1 MAYSD
6 LREFIKVLEKNK
18 ELKRVSAQVSS
29 DQEITEITDRVSKS
43 KENNKALL
51 FENVDDGS
59 IPVLINALGSRRRME
74 LALEVSS
81 VEDVAAR
88 LTEWLDFKSPE
99 GLLEKV
105 KMLPKLAELGK
116 YFPREVKSGPCQE
129 VVKREG
135 EFSLFDFPILKCW
148 EADGGRFI
156 TFPMVFTRN
165 PRTGKRNCGM
175 YRMQVYDE
183 KTTGMHWQIH
193 KHGAAH
199 HRDQEKRGADR
210 MEVAVAIGAEPI
222 TNFAAT
228 LPLPDDLDEMIF
240 ASFLREKP
248 IEMVKCVS
256 IDMEVPATAEIVLE
270 GYVDPAER
278 RIEGPFGDHTG
289 FYTLEEPYPVFH
301 VTAVTHRK
309 NPIYQTTIVGRPPME
324 DCWMGWTIIRVTLPV
339 LKRQLPEI
347 VDMNLPF
354 EGVFHNLMLVS
365 IRKQYPGH
373 ARKIMN
379 AIWGLGQAMFTKCI
393 VVVDEDVNVQDPAEV
408 VWKVLNNIDPE
419 RDIQFMLGPVDVLD
433 HSSRQ
438 TGFGSKMGID
448 GTRKW
453 KDEGFD
459 RRWPKE
465 NSTSAEVKRIVD
477 EKWKKLGL

>member
-1 MAYSD
+1 QICNARHRTRSAFRTPHSAFRIHMAYSD

-18 ELKRVSAQVSS
+18 ELKRISVPVSS

-51 FENVDDGS
+51 FENVDVAS

-74 LALEVSS
+74 LALEVKS
-81 VEDVAAR
+81 VDEVAAR

-116 YFPREVKSGPCQE
+116 YFPREVKSGPCQD
-129 VVKREG
+129 VIKREG
-135 EFSLFDFPILKCW
+135 QVSLFEFPILKCW

-199 HRDQEKRGADR
+199 HRDQEKRGAER

-256 IDMEVPATAEIVLE
+256 IDMEVPATAEVVLE
-270 GYVDPAER
+270 GYVDPPER
-278 RIEGPFGDHTG
+278 RIEGPSGDPTG
-289 FYTLEEPYPVFH
+289 FSPPEAPSPVSH
-301 VTAVTHRK
+301 ATAAPHRK
-309 NPIYQTTIVGRPPME
+309 NPIYQTTIVARPPME

-339 LKRQLPEI
+339 LKRQFPEI
-347 VDMNLPF
+347 V
-354 EGVFHNLMLVS
+354 
-365 IRKQYPGH
+365 
-373 ARKIMN
+373 
-379 AIWGLGQAMFTKCI
+379 
-393 VVVDEDVNVQDPAEV
+393 
-408 VWKVLNNIDPE
+408 
-419 RDIQFMLGPVDVLD
+419 
-433 HSSRQ
+433 
-438 TGFGSKMGID
+438 
-448 GTRKW
+448 
-453 KDEGFD
+453 
-459 RRWPKE
+459 
-465 NSTSAEVKRIVD
+465 
-477 EKWKKLGL
+477 

>member
-1 MAYSD
+1 MAYED

-18 ELKRVSAQVSS
+18 ELKRISARVSS
-29 DQEITEITDRVSKS
+29 DQEITEITDRVSKAGGP
-43 KENNKALL
+43 ALL
-51 FENVDDGS
+51 FENVDDS
-59 IPVLINALGSRRRME
+59 KMPVLINALGSRRRMA
-74 LALEVSS
+74 LALEVND
-81 VEDVAAR
+81 VEQVAGR
-88 LTEWLDFKSPE
+88 LTEWLDFKSPA

-116 YFPREVKSGPCQE
+116 YFPKVVKSGKCQE
-129 VVKREG
+129 VIKREG
-135 EFSLFDFPILKCW
+135 EFSLHDFPILKCW

-156 TFPMVFTRN
+156 TLPMVFTRN
-165 PRTGKRNCGM
+165 PRTGARNVGM

-183 KTTGMHWQIH
+183 TTTGMHWQIH

-199 HRDQEKRGADR
+199 HREQEKRDAER

-222 TNFAAT
+222 TTFAAT

-240 ASFLREKP
+240 ASFMREKP
-248 IEMVKCVS
+248 IEMVRCVS
-256 IDMEVPATAEIVLE
+256 LDLEVPASAEIVLE

-301 VTAVTHRK
+301 VTTVSHRK
-309 NPIYQTTIVGRPPME
+309 NPIYQTTIVGKPPME
-324 DCWMGWTIIRVTLPV
+324 DCWMGWAIIRITLPV
-339 LKRQLPEI
+339 LKRQLPEV

-393 VVVDEDVNVQDPAEV
+393 VVVDDDVDVQNPSEV
-408 VWKVLNNIDPE
+408 AWKVLNNIDPE

-433 HSSRQ
+433 HAARE
-438 TGFGSKMGID
+438 TGYGSKMGID
-448 GTRKW
+448 ATRKW
-453 KDEGFD
+453 KGEGFT
-459 RRWPKE
+459 RRWPRE
-465 NSTSAEVKRIVD
+465 NNVSDEIKKLVD
-477 EKWKKLGL
+477 AKWNKLGL

>member
-6 LREFIKVLEKNK
+6 LREFIKVLEKNR
-18 ELKRVSAQVSS
+18 ELKRITMPVSS
-29 DQEITEITDRVSKS
+29 DQEITEITDRVSKAGGP
-43 KENNKALL
+43 ALL
-51 FENVDDGS
+51 FENVDGRT
-59 IPVLINALGSRRRME
+59 IPVLINALGSKRRME
-74 LALEVSS
+74 LALEVDN

-105 KMLPKLAELGK
+105 QMLPKLAELGK

-129 VVKREG
+129 VMLREG
-135 EFSLFDFPILKCW
+135 EFNLLDFPVLKCW

-156 TFPMVFTRN
+156 TFPMVFTQN

-199 HRDQEKRGADR
+199 QRDLEKQGSER

-222 TNFAAT
+222 TTFAAT

-240 ASFLREKP
+240 ASFIREKP

-256 IDMEVPATAEIVLE
+256 VDLEVPATAEIVLE

-289 FYTLEEPYPVFH
+289 FYTLEDSYPVFH
-301 VTAVTHRK
+301 VTTVTHRK

-324 DCWMGWTIIRVTLPV
+324 DCYMGWAITRITLPV
-339 LKRQLPEI
+339 LKRQFPEI
-347 VDMNLPF
+347 VDMSLPF

-393 VVVDEDVNVQDPAEV
+393 IVVDEDVDVQNPSEV
-408 VWKVLNNIDPE
+408 AWKVLNNIDPE
-419 RDIQFMLGPVDVLD
+419 RDIQFTMGPGRR
-433 HSSRQ
+433 SRPRLTPAGLRVEDGNRRDAESGRTRAS
-438 TGFGSKMGID
+438 TGAGRGR
-448 GTRKW
+448 T
-453 KDEGFD
+453 
-459 RRWPKE
+459 
-465 NSTSAEVKRIVD
+465 STSVEIKELVD
-477 EKWKKLGL
+477 SKWKKLGL

>member
-1 MAYSD
+1 MFSHSPLPTPHSPPPNPMAYSD

-18 ELKRVSAQVSS
+18 ELKRVTVAVSS

-51 FENVDDGS
+51 FENVDGGE

-135 EFSLFDFPILKCW
+135 EFSLFDIPILKCW

-165 PRTGKRNCGM
+165 PRTGKANCGR

-183 KTTGMHWQIH
+183 KTTGMHGQIH

-199 HRDQEKRGADR
+199 HRDQEKRGAER

-278 RIEGPFGDHTG
+278 RIEGPCGDHPA
-289 FYTLEEPYPVFH
+289 FYPLKEPSPVSP
-301 VTAVTHRK
+301 VTAVPPHK
-309 NPIYQTTIVGRPPME
+309 NPIYQTTMGGRPPME

-339 LKRQLPEI
+339 LKRQFPEI

-354 EGVFHNLMLVS
+354 EGVFH
-365 IRKQYPGH
+365 
-373 ARKIMN
+373 
-379 AIWGLGQAMFTKCI
+379 
-393 VVVDEDVNVQDPAEV
+393 
-408 VWKVLNNIDPE
+408 
-419 RDIQFMLGPVDVLD
+419 
-433 HSSRQ
+433 
-438 TGFGSKMGID
+438 
-448 GTRKW
+448 
-453 KDEGFD
+453 
-459 RRWPKE
+459 
-465 NSTSAEVKRIVD
+465 
-477 EKWKKLGL
+477 

>member
-1 MAYSD
+1 MAYED
-6 LREFIKVLEKNK
+6 LREFVKVLEKHG
-18 ELKRVSAQVSS
+18 ELKRIKTRVSS
-29 DQEITEITDRVSKS
+29 DQEITEITDRVSKRGGP
-43 KENNKALL
+43 ALL
-51 FENVDDGS
+51 FENVDDGR

-74 LALEVSS
+74 LALEVDS

-88 LTEWLDFKSPE
+88 LTEWLDFKSPQ
-99 GLLEKV
+99 GLIEKV

-116 YFPREVKSGPCQE
+116 YFPREVKSGPCQDI
-129 VVKREG
+129 VSREG
-135 EFSLFDFPILKCW
+135 EFSLLDWPILKCW

-175 YRMQVYDE
+175 YRMQIFDE
-183 KTTGMHWQIH
+183 KTTAMHWQIH

-199 HRDQEKRGADR
+199 HRDLEKRGAER
-210 MEVAVAIGAEPI
+210 MEVAVAIGADPI
-222 TNFAAT
+222 TNFGAAM
-228 LPLPDDLDEMIF
+228 PLPDDLDEMIF

-248 IEMVKCVS
+248 IDMVRCVS
-256 IDMEVPATAEIVLE
+256 VDLELPATAELVLE

-278 RIEGPFGDHTG
+278 RTEGPFGDHTG

-301 VTAVTHRK
+301 VTALTHRK

-324 DCWMGWTIIRVTLPV
+324 DCWMGWAITRITLPV

-354 EGVFHNLMLVS
+354 EGIFHNLMLVS

-393 VVVDEDVNVQDPAEV
+393 VVVDDDVNVQDPAEV

-419 RDIQFMLGPVDVLD
+419 RDIQFMFGPIDVLD
-433 HSSRQ
+433 HAARRM
-438 TGFGSKMGID
+438 GFGSKMGID

-453 KDEGFD
+453 KNEGFD
-459 RRWPKE
+459 RPWPKE
-465 NSTSAEVKRIVD
+465 NRTSDEVKRAVD
-477 EKWKKLGL
+477 KIWKSLGLD

>member
-6 LREFIKVLEKNK
+6 LREFIRALEKNN
-18 ELKRVSAQVSS
+18 ELKRIKVPVSS

-43 KENNKALL
+43 KDGNLALL
-51 FENVDDGS
+51 FENVDGGN
-59 IPVLINALGSRRRME
+59 IPVLINAFGSQRRMAI
-74 LALEVSS
+74 ALDTDS
-81 VEDVAAR
+81 VDDVAAR
-88 LTEWLDFKSPE
+88 LTEWLDFKSPT
-99 GLLEKV
+99 GLLAKV

-116 YFPREVKSGPCQE
+116 YFPKVVKSGPCQE
-129 VVKREG
+129 VIKRQG
-135 EFSLFDFPILKCW
+135 EFNLFDFPILKCW

-156 TFPMVFTRN
+156 TFPQVFTRN
-165 PRTGKRNCGM
+165 PRTGARNVGM

-183 KTTGMHWQIH
+183 CTTGMHWQIH

-199 HRDQEKRGADR
+199 HRDLEKKGVER
-210 MEVAVAIGAEPI
+210 MEVAVAIGGDPL
-222 TNFAAT
+222 TTFAAT

-240 ASFLREKP
+240 ASFIREKP

-256 IDMEVPATAEIVLE
+256 VDLEVPATAEIVLE
-270 GYVDPAER
+270 GYVDPSER

-301 VTAVTHRK
+301 VTTVTHRR
-309 NPIYQTTIVGRPPME
+309 NPIYQATIVGKPPME
-324 DCWMGWTIIRVTLPV
+324 DCYMGWAITRITFPV
-339 LKRQLPEI
+339 LKRQFPEI
-347 VDMNLPF
+347 VDMCLPF

-365 IRKQYPGH
+365 IRKQYPGQ

-379 AIWGLGQAMFTKCI
+379 AIWGMGQAMFTKCI
-393 VVVDEDVNVQDPAEV
+393 VVVDEDVDVQNYNEV

-419 RDIQFMLGPVDVLD
+419 RDIQFMLGPIDVLD
-433 HSSRQ
+433 HASRAM
-438 TGFGSKMGID
+438 GFGSKMGID

-453 KDEGFD
+453 KAEGFE

-465 NSTSAEVKRIVD
+465 NQTSAEVKQMVD
-477 EKWKKLGL
+477 AKWKKLGL

>member
-1 MAYSD
+1 MAYED
-6 LREFIKVLEKNK
+6 LREFIRVLEKHQ
-18 ELKRVSAQVSS
+18 ELKRITVPVAS
-29 DQEITEITDRVSKS
+29 DQEITEITDRVCKAGGP
-43 KENNKALL
+43 ALL
-51 FENVDDGS
+51 FENVDDGKM
-59 IPVLINALGSRRRME
+59 PVLINALGSRRRMA
-74 LALEVSS
+74 LALEVEH
-81 VEDVAAR
+81 VDQVAAR
-88 LTEWLDFKSPE
+88 LTEWLDFKSPT

-116 YFPREVKSGPCQE
+116 YFPKTVKAGKCQG
-129 VVKREG
+129 VIKRAG

-156 TFPMVFTRN
+156 TLPLVFTRN
-165 PRTGKRNCGM
+165 PRTGARNCGM

-183 KTTGMHWQIH
+183 TTTGMHWQMH

-199 HRDQEKRGADR
+199 HREQEKRGAER

-222 TNFAAT
+222 TTFAAA

-256 IDMEVPATAEIVLE
+256 VDLEVPASAEIVLE

-301 VTAVTHRK
+301 VTTVTQRK
-309 NPIYQTTIVGRPPME
+309 NPIYQTTIVGKPPME
-324 DCWMGWTIIRVTLPV
+324 DCWMGWAIIRITLPV

-393 VVVDEDVNVQDPAEV
+393 VVVDDDVDVQKPGEV

-419 RDIQFMLGPVDVLD
+419 RDIQFMLGPIDVLD
-433 HSSRQ
+433 HAAREM
-438 TGFGSKMGID
+438 GFGSKMGID

-453 KDEGFD
+453 KGEGFT
-459 RRWPKE
+459 RRWPRE
-465 NSTSAEVKRIVD
+465 NNVSAEVKQMVN
-477 EKWKKLGL
+477 EKWKRFGL

>member
-18 ELKRVSAQVSS
+18 ELERVTVPVSS

-43 KENNKALL
+43 KESNKALL
-51 FENVDDGS
+51 FENVDGGA

-116 YFPREVKSGPCQE
+116 YFPRDVKSGPCQE

-135 EFSLFDFPILKCW
+135 EFSLFDIPILKCW

-175 YRMQVYDE
+175 Y
-183 KTTGMHWQIH
+183 
-193 KHGAAH
+193 
-199 HRDQEKRGADR
+199 R

-309 NPIYQTTIVGRPPME
+309 NPIYQT
-324 DCWMGWTIIRVTLPV
+324 
-339 LKRQLPEI
+339 
-347 VDMNLPF
+347 
-354 EGVFHNLMLVS
+354 
-365 IRKQYPGH
+365 
-373 ARKIMN
+373 
-379 AIWGLGQAMFTKCI
+379 
-393 VVVDEDVNVQDPAEV
+393 
-408 VWKVLNNIDPE
+408 
-419 RDIQFMLGPVDVLD
+419 
-433 HSSRQ
+433 
-438 TGFGSKMGID
+438 
-448 GTRKW
+448 
-453 KDEGFD
+453 
-459 RRWPKE
+459 
-465 NSTSAEVKRIVD
+465 
-477 EKWKKLGL
+477 

>member
-1 MAYSD
+1 MAYAD

-18 ELKRVSAQVSS
+18 ELKRINVPVSS
-29 DQEITEITDRVSKS
+29 DQEITEITDRVSKRGGP
-43 KENNKALL
+43 ALL
-51 FENVDDGS
+51 FENVDDGK

-74 LALEVSS
+74 LALGVES
-81 VEDVAAR
+81 VEDVADR

-116 YFPREVKSGPCQE
+116 YFPKEVKSGPCQE
-129 VVKREG
+129 VIRREG
-135 EFSLFDFPILKCW
+135 EFSLFDLPIIKCW

-199 HRDQEKRGADR
+199 HRDQEKRGAQL

-256 IDMEVPATAEIVLE
+256 ISLEVPATAEIVLE
-270 GYVDPAER
+270 GYVDPSER
-278 RIEGPFGDHTG
+278 RMEGPFGDHTG

-301 VTAVTHRK
+301 VTAMTHRK

-324 DCWMGWTIIRVTLPV
+324 DFWMGWTIIRVTLPV

-347 VDMNLPF
+347 VDMNLPA
-354 EGVFHNLMLVS
+354 EGIFHNLMLVS

-379 AIWGLGQAMFTKCI
+379 AIWGLGQAMLTKCI
-393 VVVDEDVNVQDPAEV
+393 VVVDEEVNVQDPGEV

-433 HSSRQ
+433 HSARQ
-438 TGFGSKMGID
+438 IGFGSKMGVD

-453 KDEGFD
+453 RNEGFD

-465 NSTSAEVKRIVD
+465 NQTSDEVKRIVD
-477 EKWKKLGL
+477 EKWRRLGF